1 MPAYNPPPQTL
12 FSPVS
17 NHYQGKA
24 IRAGLAAQEQN
35 AELRGLQI
43 ESTKQEL
50 ANAPEKW
57 AMAKQNAQSQQEA
70 FDLSIAKSKRD
81 GRWESMLR
89 SSKIMIPWVQDIGA
103 MAGADGENSEAAMQK
118 ANETLPSVIEQLSGV
133 VDPDELEKLNQFAGE
148 DRVLDANEFMMLGKY
163 LESFMTA
170 DKKDSYTLAPGAK
183 RYKDGV
189 EVASNPKDANSES
202 RSARYKQA
210 VDGGLEPGTEE
221 FNEYVLNA
229 GGDEGRQR
237 DDEIRDTTKILTDMG
252 VSNAETEA
260 IKQVDGKIIYTVDP
274 NGGTIYRTDKITNKT
289 EEVAIQGGERG
300 PAPEIKYEDTLHGM
314 VDEATGLGPGVK
326 AAVAAGIGPLG
337 LYTAEATTKA
347 RAKFKAAENTLIRAF
362 SLNPRYPVAEQK
374 RVTDNIQIQPNFW
387 DSSPQMRAR
396 MAGIRSFLE
405 QERDTA
411 AWESTRP
418 GIGRKQK
425 TVEDN
430 TVADINRFLATLGKA
445 PEPVPEL
452 SDLPPVPEGVTP
464 EEWRHMDE
472 DKRSLWD

>member
-170 DKKDSYTLAPGAK
+170 DKLNMAK
-183 RYKDGV
+183 P
-189 EVASNPKDANSES
+189 NPKDFTPES
-202 RSARYKQA
+202 WKPY
-210 VDGGLEPGTEE
+210 
-221 FNEYVLNA
+221 
-229 GGDEGRQR
+229 
-237 DDEIRDTTKILTDMG
+237 
-252 VSNAETEA
+252 AETGDSTHLRA
-260 IKQVDGKIIYTVDP
+260 IPKAPVVSISNSGESAATKAYGTGVGGRASDRDEQAMATFSDDASLTRLELALARGARTGFGEDIILD
-274 NGGTIYRTDKITNKT
+274 I
-289 EEVAIQGGERG
+289 RG
-300 PAPEIKYEDTLHGM
+300 AFDTLGIAGLPEGAQESEM
-314 VDEATGLGPGVK
+314 VRAIGSRLALRMRNPASGLGLTGNTSNKDLSFLK
-326 AAVAAGIGPLG
+326 AAVA
-337 LYTAEATTKA
+337 
-347 RAKFKAAENTLIRAF
+347 
-362 SLNPRYPVAEQK
+362 
-374 RVTDNIQIQPNFW
+374 
-387 DSSPQMRAR
+387 
-396 MAGIRSFLE
+396 
-405 QERDTA
+405 
-411 AWESTRP
+411 
-418 GIGRKQK
+418 GIGRSEGGNILLVKSQKKLNQFKRDISAEQAKIIAENNGAVPTGLDSLLMNYANDYEMFTKQ
-425 TVEDN
+425 ERAEIESMMEASIDP
-430 TVADINRFLATLGKA
+430 ADPRDASDAAIRAALG
-445 PEPVPEL
+445 
-452 SDLPPVPEGVTP
+452 LPPE
-464 EEWRHMDE
+464 
-472 DKRSLWD
+472 